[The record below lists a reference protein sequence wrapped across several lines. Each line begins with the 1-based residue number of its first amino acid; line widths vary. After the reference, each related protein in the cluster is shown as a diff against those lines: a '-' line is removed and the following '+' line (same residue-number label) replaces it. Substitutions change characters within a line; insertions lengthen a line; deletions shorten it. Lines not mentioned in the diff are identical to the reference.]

1 MFTEYA
7 EYIKNSKDIR
17 DSQHFHLQHTLLRQ
31 ILGLL
36 KSKLVQAHFGTMT
49 ISQIVDSFR
58 PWMRTI

>member
-1 MFTEYA
+1 MLMFTEYA

-49 ISQIVDSFR
+49 IS
-58 PWMRTI
+58 